1 MAACVSSV
9 TMYTV
14 PSGSEPLFYFRGH
27 PVRLHA
33 LLVLVQ
39 IAGMVAGA
47 VFGVGRWEEW
57 MAFRVEPGSAAF
69 LMRPW
74 AFVTHVLIQP
84 VSPWFI
90 LQMVWLWQWGKILE
104 ENFGRG
110 FLLRLYGVLTLAL
123 PAVLVVLSLLPG
135 SGGYQL
141 ADPGL
146 VHFPL
151 FLAVAMLMPDA
162 QWLFGWPF
170 KYWAAALSAIF
181 LLQYIAVRDLVNALL
196 AVTAG
201 VLTYVLM
208 RRAGMVSRLGGIA
221 ETVRGALPERPKK
234 SAGKVVGKGAGKRVV
249 SPKLVPRAELKPEAP
264 DVERVN
270 ALLDKIAAS
279 GMGSLSDAERADLQ
293 RASARLKEK
302 P

>member
-1 MAACVSSV
+1 
-9 TMYTV
+9 MYTV

-47 VFGVGRWEEW
+47 VFGMGRWMGW
-57 MAFRVEPGSAAF
+57 MEFRVEPGSAAF

-123 PAVLVVLSLLPG
+123 PAVLVVLSVLPG
-135 SGGYQL
+135 SGAYML

-181 LLQYIAVRDLVNALL
+181 LLQYIAARDLVGALL

-221 ETVRGALPERPKK
+221 ETVREALPERR
-234 SAGKVVGKGAGKRVV
+234 GKVAGTGAGKRVS

>member
-1 MAACVSSV
+1 
-9 TMYTV
+9 MYTV

-47 VFGVGRWEEW
+47 VFGMGRWMGW
-57 MAFRVEPGSAAF
+57 MEFRVEPGSAAF

-74 AFVTHVLIQP
+74 AFVTHVLVQP

-110 FLLRLYGVLTLAL
+110 FLLKLYGLLTLAL
-123 PAVLVVLSLLPG
+123 PVVLVVLSVLPG

-162 QWLFGWPF
+162 HWLFGWPF

-181 LLQYIAVRDLVNALL
+181 LLQYIAARDLVGALL

-221 ETVRGALPERPKK
+221 ETVREALPERSRK
-234 SAGKVVGKGAGKRVV
+234 SAGKVVGKGAGKRVA
-249 SPKLVPRAELKPEAP
+249 SPKLVPRAELKPESP

>member
-1 MAACVSSV
+1 
-9 TMYTV
+9 MYTV

-47 VFGVGRWEEW
+47 VFGMGRWMGW
-57 MAFRVEPGSAAF
+57 MEFRVEPGSAAF

-123 PAVLVVLSLLPG
+123 PGVLVVLSVLPG
-135 SGGYQL
+135 SGSYQL

-181 LLQYIAVRDLVNALL
+181 LLQYIAARDLVGALL

-221 ETVRGALPERPKK
+221 ETVREALPERRGKV
-234 SAGKVVGKGAGKRVV
+234 AGKGSGKGAGKRVA

>member
-1 MAACVSSV
+1 
-9 TMYTV
+9 MYTV

-47 VFGVGRWEEW
+47 VFGMGRWMEW
-57 MAFRVEPGSAAF
+57 MEFRVEPGSAAF

-123 PAVLVVLSLLPG
+123 PAVLVVLSVLPG
-135 SGGYQL
+135 SGAYML

-181 LLQYIAVRDLVNALL
+181 LLQYIAARDLVGALL

-221 ETVRGALPERPKK
+221 ETVREALPERR
-234 SAGKVVGKGAGKRVV
+234 GKVAGKGAGKRVA

>member
-1 MAACVSSV
+1 
-9 TMYTV
+9 MYTV

-47 VFGVGRWEEW
+47 VFGMGRWMGW
-57 MAFRVEPGSAAF
+57 MEFRVEPGSAAF

-123 PAVLVVLSLLPG
+123 PAVLVVLSVLPG
-135 SGGYQL
+135 SGAYML

-181 LLQYIAVRDLVNALL
+181 LLQYIAARDLVGALL

-221 ETVRGALPERPKK
+221 ETVREALPERR
-234 SAGKVVGKGAGKRVV
+234 GKVAGKGAGKRVA

>member
-47 VFGVGRWEEW
+47 VFGMGRWMEW
-57 MAFRVEPGSAAF
+57 MEFRVEPGSAAF

-123 PAVLVVLSLLPG
+123 PAVLVVLSVLPG

-181 LLQYIAVRDLVNALL
+181 LLQYIAARDLV
-196 AVTAG
+196 
-201 VLTYVLM
+201 
-208 RRAGMVSRLGGIA
+208 
-221 ETVRGALPERPKK
+221 GAW
-234 SAGKVVGKGAGKRVV
+234 
-249 SPKLVPRAELKPEAP
+249 
-264 DVERVN
+264 
-270 ALLDKIAAS
+270 
-279 GMGSLSDAERADLQ
+279 
-293 RASARLKEK
+293 
-302 P
+302 

>member
-1 MAACVSSV
+1 
-9 TMYTV
+9 MYTV

-47 VFGVGRWEEW
+47 VFGMGRWMDW
-57 MAFRVEPGSAAF
+57 MAFRVEPGSVAF

-135 SGGYQL
+135 SGAYLL

-181 LLQYIAVRDLVNALL
+181 LLQYIAARDLVGALL

-221 ETVRGALPERPKK
+221 ETVREALPERPRK
-234 SAGKVVGKGAGKRVV
+234 SAGKGSGKGAGKRVV

-264 DVERVN
+264 DAERVN

>member
-1 MAACVSSV
+1 
-9 TMYTV
+9 MYTV

-27 PVRLHA
+27 AVRLHA

-47 VFGVGRWEEW
+47 VFGMGRWMEW
-57 MAFRVEPGSAAF
+57 MEFRVEPGSAAF

-123 PAVLVVLSLLPG
+123 PAVLVVLSVLPG
-135 SGGYQL
+135 SGAYML

-181 LLQYIAVRDLVNALL
+181 LLQYIAARDLVGALL

-201 VLTYVLM
+201 VLTYVQM
-208 RRAGMVSRLGGIA
+208 RRAGIVSRHG
-221 ETVRGALPERPKK
+221 V
-234 SAGKVVGKGAGKRVV
+234 SA
-249 SPKLVPRAELKPEAP
+249 
-264 DVERVN
+264 
-270 ALLDKIAAS
+270 
-279 GMGSLSDAERADLQ
+279 
-293 RASARLKEK
+293 
-302 P
+302 

>member
-1 MAACVSSV
+1 M
-9 TMYTV
+9 
-14 PSGSEPLFYFRGH
+14 
-27 PVRLHA
+27 
-33 LLVLVQ
+33 
-39 IAGMVAGA
+39 
-47 VFGVGRWEEW
+47 
-57 MAFRVEPGSAAF
+57 
-69 LMRPW
+69 
-74 AFVTHVLIQP
+74 
-84 VSPWFI
+84 
-90 LQMVWLWQWGKILE
+90 
-104 ENFGRG
+104 
-110 FLLRLYGVLTLAL
+110 
-123 PAVLVVLSLLPG
+123 
-135 SGGYQL
+135 L

-181 LLQYIAVRDLVNALL
+181 LLQYIAARDLVGALL

-221 ETVRGALPERPKK
+221 ETVREALPERR
-234 SAGKVVGKGAGKRVV
+234 GKVAGKGAGKRVS

>member
-1 MAACVSSV
+1 
-9 TMYTV
+9 MYTV

-47 VFGVGRWEEW
+47 IFGMGRWLEW
-57 MAFRVEPGSAAF
+57 MAFRVEPGSWGF

-123 PAVLVVLSLLPG
+123 PGVLVVLSVLPG
-135 SGGYQL
+135 SGGYML

-170 KYWAAALSAIF
+170 KFWAAALSAIF
-181 LLQYIAVRDLVNALL
+181 LLQYLAARDLVGGLL
-196 AVTAG
+196 AVVAG
-201 VLTYVLM
+201 ALTYVLM
-208 RRAGMVSRLGGIA
+208 RRAGMESRLVGIA
-221 ETVRGALPERPKK
+221 ETMREVLPERR
-234 SAGKVVGKGAGKRVV
+234 GKGEGKGAGKRVA

>member
-1 MAACVSSV
+1 
-9 TMYTV
+9 MYTV

-47 VFGVGRWEEW
+47 VFGMGRWMGW
-57 MAFRVEPGSAAF
+57 MEFRVEPGSVAF

-74 AFVTHVLIQP
+74 AFVTHVLVQP

-110 FLLRLYGVLTLAL
+110 FLLKLYGLLTLAL
-123 PAVLVVLSLLPG
+123 PVVLVVLSVLPG

-162 QWLFGWPF
+162 HWLFGWPF

-181 LLQYIAVRDLVNALL
+181 LLQYIAVRDLVGALL

-221 ETVRGALPERPKK
+221 ETVREALPERSRK
-234 SAGKVVGKGAGKRVV
+234 SAGKVVGKGAGKGAGKRVA
-249 SPKLVPRAELKPEAP
+249 SPKLVPRAELKPESP